1 MCVLWERGQ
10 RTVVLPHP
18 RIPRQEATIAAG
30 IVPRPQIRQPARGHL
45 RARKREGTGPTPR
58 ARQRFSVWLIGFGKR
73 DRAAGVGQLAHGAEG
88 ISEEVISGCVHLCD
102 STKSVWRIRGLE
114 NWERETRD

>member
-30 IVPRPQIRQPARGHL
+30 IVPRPQIRQPARVHL
-45 RARKREGTGPTPR
+45 LARKREGTGPTPR
-58 ARQRFSVWLIGFGKR
+58 ARKRPSIRLIRLGKR
-73 DRAAGVGQLAHGAEG
+73 DRAAGIGQLADGAEG
-88 ISEEVISGCVHLCD
+88 VGEEVISGCVHLCD